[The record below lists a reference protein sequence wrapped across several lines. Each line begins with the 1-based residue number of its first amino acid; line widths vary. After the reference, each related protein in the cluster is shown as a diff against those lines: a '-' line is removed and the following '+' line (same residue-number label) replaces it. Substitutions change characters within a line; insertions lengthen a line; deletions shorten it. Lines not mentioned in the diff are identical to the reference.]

1 MNLDESTESGF
12 IYKAK
17 KKDRE
22 RVNFLQSQRSPVD
35 HRYKLA
41 YKWLCYH
48 PAVHT
53 SNEKMWHHTMM
64 AAGFATEF
72 LSCLRSM
79 LFSFLATHR
88 DVSVFTPCLTFSH
101 GFYFFFVFPLLPTS
115 LSLVR
120 ATSVTLIKFAPLTCA
135 SSVMLNQ
142 TQCNGASN
150 SRSYTLLQCQY
161 VSTVQLLCQNVWS
174 HNTDALH
181 NAVDVWWKAKK
192 ESPRSLTHI
201 VVILCR

>member
-1 MNLDESTESGF
+1 MNLDEGTESGF

-53 SNEKMWHHTMM
+53 SNEKMWHHNMM

-88 DVSVFTPCLTFSH
+88 DVSVFTPSDFLPWILFFLSFPFSRPH
-101 GFYFFFVFPLLPTS
+101 CHS
-115 LSLVR
+115 
-120 ATSVTLIKFAPLTCA
+120 FA
-135 SSVMLNQ
+135 Q
-142 TQCNGASN
+142 
-150 SRSYTLLQCQY
+150 LQ
-161 VSTVQLLCQNVWS
+161 
-174 HNTDALH
+174 
-181 NAVDVWWKAKK
+181 
-192 ESPRSLTHI
+192 
-201 VVILCR
+201 

>member
-1 MNLDESTESGF
+1 MALLPSCCSHQQWENVASYHDGSWFCYWVSQLSQVYVVF
-12 IYKAK
+12 ISRNPPWCFRFHSLS
-17 KKDRE
+17 D
-22 RVNFLQSQRSPVD
+22 FLPWI
-35 HRYKLA
+35 L
-41 YKWLCYH
+41 
-48 PAVHT
+48 
-53 SNEKMWHHTMM
+53 
-64 AAGFATEF
+64 
-72 LSCLRSM
+72 
-79 LFSFLATHR
+79 
-88 DVSVFTPCLTFSH
+88 
-101 GFYFFFVFPLLPTS
+101 FFFVFPLLPTS

-142 TQCNGASN
+142 RQCNGASN

>member
-1 MNLDESTESGF
+1 MNLDEGTESGF

-53 SNEKMWHHTMM
+53 SNEKMWHHNMM

-101 GFYFFFVFPLLPTS
+101 GFYFFC
-115 LSLVR
+115 LSPSPDL
-120 ATSVTLIKFAPLTCA
+120 TVTRSRNFSDPRKICSPNMC
-135 SSVMLNQ
+135 Q
-142 TQCNGASN
+142 QCN
-150 SRSYTLLQCQY
+150 
-161 VSTVQLLCQNVWS
+161 VEPETVQWS
-174 HNTDALH
+174 NKQQILH
-181 NAVDVWWKAKK
+181 FITMPVCLHGSVAMPECVK
-192 ESPRSLTHI
+192 S
-201 VVILCR
+201 

>member
-1 MNLDESTESGF
+1 MNLDEGTESGF

-53 SNEKMWHHTMM
+53 SNEKMWHHNMM

-72 LSCLRSM
+72 LSCFHFSQPTVMFPFSLPVWLSPMDFIFFCLSPSPDLTVTRSRN
-79 LFSFLATHR
+79 FSDPR
-88 DVSVFTPCLTFSH
+88 KICSPNMC
-101 GFYFFFVFPLLPTS
+101 
-115 LSLVR
+115 
-120 ATSVTLIKFAPLTCA
+120 
-135 SSVMLNQ
+135 Q
-142 TQCNGASN
+142 QCN
-150 SRSYTLLQCQY
+150 
-161 VSTVQLLCQNVWS
+161 VEPETVQWS
-174 HNTDALH
+174 IKQQILH
-181 NAVDVWWKAKK
+181 FITMPVCLHGSVAMPECVK
-192 ESPRSLTHI
+192 S
-201 VVILCR
+201 